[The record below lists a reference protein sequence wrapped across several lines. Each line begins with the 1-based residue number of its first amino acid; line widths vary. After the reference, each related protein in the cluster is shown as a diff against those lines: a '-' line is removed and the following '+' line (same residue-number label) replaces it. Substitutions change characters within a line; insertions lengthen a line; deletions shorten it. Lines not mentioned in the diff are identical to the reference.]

1 MAKFNGRR
9 SGKLLMKERRMNA
22 GTWQGAARRL
32 LAIAALW
39 VFSPMTAQA
48 MPGQAICD
56 RTCMTN
62 IVDQVLASMV
72 THNPYVLPLATIYSA
87 TENSHP
93 AALGMME
100 AWHTI
105 TKAGRPNLLAVDTR
119 AGQAYFMLTVSE
131 GGSKSI
137 LYGRVRVAKRKISEL
152 EIFIN
157 RARGDH
163 GFSYS
168 PTELPQNFKRVMSPP
183 ANRKKA
189 SRAVLEKLALA
200 AFNPS
205 YPFEAKI
212 APACQFTELGWRV
225 VDPGLDDGPL
235 PPSGKSTSAPLG
247 CANPPSRPVD
257 RKARIIVIDPDL
269 GIVVVAGMVP
279 GIVYPYPY
287 YGHMISAFIP
297 SDMKQPQEAQEQWF
311 KKKAKEGKQ
320 PLVKPMPAT
329 GVTMQLLQYY
339 DGKLQAV
346 QINVHLGGPDM
357 KSEWVK

>member
-1 MAKFNGRR
+1 MNGR
-9 SGKLLMKERRMNA
+9 S
-22 GTWQGAARRL
+22 WQDAARRL
-32 LAIAALW
+32 FAIAALW
-39 VFSPMTAQA
+39 AFSPMIAQA
-48 MPGQAICD
+48 TPSQAICD
-56 RTCMTN
+56 RACMSN
-62 IVDQVLASMV
+62 MVDQVLASMAA
-72 THNPYVLPLATIYSA
+72 HNPYVLPLATVYSA

-100 AWHTI
+100 PWRTI
-105 TKAGRPNLLAVDTR
+105 TKAGKPNLLAIDTG

-131 GGSKSI
+131 GSSKSI
-137 LYGRVRVAKRKISEL
+137 LYGRVKVANRKISEL
-152 EIFIN
+152 ELFIN

-168 PTELPQNFKRVMSPP
+168 PMELPQNFKMLMSPP

-189 SRAVLEKLALA
+189 SRTVLEKLALA

-212 APACQFTELGWRV
+212 AATCHFTELGWRV
-225 VDPGLDDGPL
+225 VDPGLDDDSL
-235 PPSGKSTSAPLG
+235 PPSGKSRNAPLG

-257 RKARIIVIDPDL
+257 RKARIIVIDHDL

-279 GIVYPYPY
+279 GVVYPYPY

-297 SDMKQPQEAQEQWF
+297 SDMKQPQEAQQRWF
-311 KKKAKEGKQ
+311 EKEAKEGKH

-346 QINVHLGGPDM
+346 QINVHLGGPGM